1 MKTRTGS
8 VCLAAAVAAVFA
20 SPAVHAQTATAGGL
34 DEIVVTARKTAERL
48 QDVPL
53 AITALTSEDLE
64 QRQIRDLADVAAL
77 TPGLNYESY
86 LGGNGTPVIRGA
98 AQGRIQD
105 LDQNVSTFF
114 DGIYLPR
121 QYVISPSLVGLE
133 RVEVVKG
140 PQSAL
145 YGRNAFMGAINY
157 VTKKPGEELSGQAEV
172 TVGGDERRDFI
183 AEISGALIP
192 GKLYARLGYGKSDF
206 DGDATNS
213 HPRASDAPDRGSPDK
228 LGGWD
233 NQAIQARLVFRPIE
247 SLELDIGYY
256 DFEVFAET
264 PPIVRYQLTTNDM
277 NCGARLA
284 NGRLPLYCGEL
295 DYRFRPLPGG
305 GPNAETVVDPR
316 GFGLDMNSDLLR
328 GHAEWSPTEA
338 LTVVYEYGKLSAEA
352 IGGGGSDRDPVL
364 GSANIFAPTAPRGN
378 QFQISPAGDLDYKS
392 HEVRVQY
399 KPTPAVG
406 LMLGYFDSE
415 LEDFDYFPL
424 NAGLPLLG
432 TAAFDITQP
441 GWFILSRGRTT
452 VDASAVFGSAS
463 WQVNDR
469 LRVAVEGRQAKEE
482 KTLVSGP
489 TSFSTAVRTISG
501 DWNTFTPRAT
511 VDFRLNEQSMLYVT
525 GAKGAKSGGFNLSAL
540 VPSQF
545 EFQPDENWTYEI
557 GSKNTL
563 LDGRLRLNAAV
574 FYVDW
579 KNQQVSCSALG
590 SPINI
595 TPPAVICNLGKAK
608 IKGFETDVTWVPVD
622 GLTLTAGFSYNDAKY
637 ADGVIDQRLR
647 DFRFCDDVVCPRN
660 GDIGGNQLMRQSKT
674 QASLGAEYEFP
685 VGTLRAFAGGDAGY
699 KSKQYVD
706 TVNLAYLPS
715 RTIANLRAGV
725 RGERFDV
732 TVWANNAFD
741 ERYGSSAFAIFA
753 ATDVNYTPIQGQHR
767 TWGVTGRYSFG
778 GSR

>member
-1 MKTRTGS
+1 MT
-8 VCLAAAVAAVFA
+8 AAVTAAFA
-20 SPAVHAQTATAGGL
+20 STAAQAQSAPGGAL

-64 QRQIRDLADVAAL
+64 QRQIRDLADVATL

-121 QYVISPSLVGLE
+121 QYVISPSLVGLD

-157 VTKKPGEELSGQAEV
+157 VTKKPGAELAGQAEL
-172 TVGGDERRDFI
+172 TIGGGERRDFT
-183 AEISGALIP
+183 AELAGALIP
-192 GKLYARLGYGKSDF
+192 GKLHARLGYGQSDF

-213 HPRASDAPDRGSPDK
+213 HPRAGDGPDRGSPDE

-233 NQAIQARLVFRPIE
+233 NRAIQARLVFSPME
-247 SLELDIGYY
+247 SLEFDVGYY

-264 PPIVRYQLTTNDM
+264 PPIVRYQLSTNDM

-328 GHAEWSPTEA
+328 GHAEWSPTA
-338 LTVVYEYGKLSAEA
+338 SLTLVYEYGRLEAEA
-352 IGGGGSDRDPVL
+352 IGGGSSDRDPVL
-364 GSANIFAPTAPRGN
+364 GSANIFAPAAPRGN
-378 QFQISPAGDLDYKS
+378 QFQISPAGELDYRS
-392 HEVRVQY
+392 HELRVQFR
-399 KPTPAVG
+399 PIAG
-406 LMLGYFDSE
+406 LDLMLGYFDSQ
-415 LEDFDYFPL
+415 LEDVDYFPL

-452 VDASAVFGSAS
+452 VDANAIFGSVS
-463 WQVNDR
+463 WQLNDR
-469 LRVAVEGRQAKEE
+469 LRIGFEGRHAEEE

-489 TSFSTAVRTISG
+489 TSFSTAVRSIGG
-501 DWNTFTPRAT
+501 DWTQFTPRAT
-511 VDFRLNEQSMLYVT
+511 LDFRLTDASMLYLT

-540 VPSQF
+540 VPAQF

-595 TPPAVICNLGKAK
+595 TPPAVICNLGEAG
-608 IKGFETDVTWVPVD
+608 IRGFEADATWVPFD
-622 GLTLTAGFSYNDAKY
+622 GLTLTAGLSYNDAKY
-637 ADGVIDQRLR
+637 ADDVIDQRLR
-647 DFRFCDDVVCPRN
+647 DFRFCDDVVCPRS
-660 GDIGGNQLMRQSKT
+660 GAIGGNELMRQSRT
-674 QASLGAEYEFP
+674 QAQLGAHYEFP
-685 VGTLRAFAGGDAGY
+685 AGPLRAFVGGDAGY
-699 KSKQYVD
+699 KSKQYAD
-706 TVNLAYLPS
+706 TMNLAYLPS
-715 RTIANLRAGV
+715 RTVANLRAGV
-725 RGERFDV
+725 RRENFDV
-732 TVWANNAFD
+732 TVWAKNVFD

-753 ATDVNYTPIQGQHR
+753 PTDVNYTPIQGQHR

-778 GSR
+778 GER